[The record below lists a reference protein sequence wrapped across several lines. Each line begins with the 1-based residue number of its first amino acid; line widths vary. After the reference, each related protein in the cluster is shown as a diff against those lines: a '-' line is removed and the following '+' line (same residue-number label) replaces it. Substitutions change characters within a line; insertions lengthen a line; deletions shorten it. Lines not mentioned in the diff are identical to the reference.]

1 MSFFAKIF
9 LGLFWRARLCARALF
24 LPFAPTVDL
33 SVRMHRFLFAS
44 VLPIALA
51 IIRLDPA
58 QADPISSRA
67 GASIATA
74 TPVLS
79 SNPPPVDAA
88 VPNSPFLSAVLGLVP
103 MRGTVSALPSAMNAN
118 ASATNEVGTG
128 AVPTSSSV
136 QNPPAGEPAI
146 PNSPFLSAVLGVV
159 SKRGTAVATP
169 SNTNANASVSREV
182 AVGSRQPPVPS
193 QNSGPPTARVGVS
206 KSPFLSAAMDLGPIR
221 GAIDSSPISATL
233 NAPATDQVAAN
244 PLSSASSE
252 KGTAAPSAT
261 SYYADRAKAGPG
273 VERKQVYP
281 QIANASS
288 NMAGGFAAAK
298 SNVAQTTTAQP
309 DITGSI
315 APAARSGRPGVSL
328 GQAVGAAVMSHPLMG
343 AQAAK
348 VTGSL
353 ADVRTAQGATNPQL
367 QVYAGSGGSYLGS
380 YANSPALFG
389 SVAVPG
395 SSRTDVGFTFRQ
407 LVYDFGAAKSD
418 IARSRSLVDA
428 ERLRL
433 ADQAEDIGLRTANA
447 FLNLLEQE
455 ELIAEMDRV
464 VADDNNFA
472 NLVKLSEKQ
481 GNGTAAD
488 VNRIK
493 SKVIEVEALRT
504 DIKTAYD
511 AAKDEFSRLTKLD
524 PDKLGRP
531 TSILPLVPP
540 GFDVAFE
547 VAKQNNPSLLALSA
561 AGVSFGHQLASQKA
575 QALPRV
581 DIQGDGLVKHY
592 VGTPTASQGIVD
604 SRVMLMVSYKLLDGG
619 VIAAQADRIREDKK
633 ANDFRTLDEKES
645 IELNL
650 RRFYQ
655 ALSANR
661 TKETA
666 ASQGISIAQKAHSQ
680 YLEQFKAGKRTV
692 FEVLDSRMVV
702 FTMHK
707 NATTAKY
714 EQQRA
719 AYGILRNMGRLV
731 ETAIRT

>member
-1 MSFFAKIF
+1 MSFFAKNF
-9 LGLFWRARLCARALF
+9 LRLFCCARLCARSLF
-24 LPFAPTVDL
+24 LSLAPAVYRSFDVNCFLSAFVLSIAFA
-33 SVRMHRFLFAS
+33 
-44 VLPIALA
+44 IAGF
-51 IIRLDPA
+51 DPA
-58 QADPISSRA
+58 KADPISSHA
-67 GASIATA
+67 GTNTA
-74 TPVLS
+74 TVAAVQN

-103 MRGTVSALPSAMNAN
+103 MRGTVSASPSAKNAN
-118 ASATNEVGTG
+118 AAATDEVVTGSVPASAPVQDSPASRP
-128 AVPTSSSV
+128 AV
-136 QNPPAGEPAI
+136 
-146 PNSPFLSAVLGVV
+146 PNSPFLSAVLGAV
-159 SKRGTAVATP
+159 SKRGAAAFPP
-169 SNTNANASVSREV
+169 SHTNVQASAPREV
-182 AVGSRQPPVPS
+182 AAGSGQSQASQPS
-193 QNSGPPTARVGVS
+193 SAPPGEVRRS
-206 KSPFLSAAMDLGPIR
+206 KSPLLDAAMDLGPIR
-221 GAIDSSPISATL
+221 GAIDSSPISVTL
-233 NAPATDQVAAN
+233 NSPATDQVAAN
-244 PLSSASSE
+244 SASAASSG
-252 KGTAAPSAT
+252 KGSAAATPT
-261 SYYADRAKAGPG
+261 SYYVGQATAGPG

-298 SNVAQTTTAQP
+298 SSVAQATAAQP

-353 ADVRTAQGATNPQL
+353 ADVRTAKGAANPQL

-418 IARSRSLVDA
+418 IARSRSVVDA

-524 PDKLGRP
+524 PDRLGRP
-531 TSILPLVPP
+531 VSIVPLIPP
-540 GFDVAFE
+540 GFEVAFE
-547 VAKQNNPSLLALSA
+547 AAKQNNPSLLALSA
-561 AGVSFGHQLASQKA
+561 TGVSFSHQLASQKA

-592 VGTPTASQGIVD
+592 VGTPAASQGIVD
-604 SRVMLMVSYKLLDGG
+604 SRLMLMVSYKLLDGG

-666 ASQGISIAQKAHSQ
+666 ASQGISIAQKAHLQ

-707 NATTAKY
+707 NATNAKY

>member
-1 MSFFAKIF
+1 
-9 LGLFWRARLCARALF
+9 
-24 LPFAPTVDL
+24 
-33 SVRMHRFLFAS
+33 MHRIAFALM
-44 VLPIALA
+44 LPIALA
-51 IIRLDPA
+51 VVHLDPA
-58 QADPISSRA
+58 KADPNSGRAVPAVPVQSS
-67 GASIATA
+67 S
-74 TPVLS
+74 
-79 SNPPPVDAA
+79 PPPVDAA

-103 MRGTVSALPSAMNAN
+103 MRGTVGASPSVMRAN
-118 ASATNEVGTG
+118 ASTSDQ
-128 AVPTSSSV
+128 VPLDAASTSSSIP
-136 QNPPAGEPAI
+136 NLPANQPAI
-146 PNSPFLSAVLGVV
+146 PNSPFLSAVVGLVA
-159 SKRGTAVATP
+159 KRGAASAPP
-169 SNTNANASVSREV
+169 SSMNANASAPRQVAIGNAPSAAAVQNQSPPLREV
-182 AVGSRQPPVPS
+182 G
-193 QNSGPPTARVGVS
+193 GT
-206 KSPFLSAAMDLGPIR
+206 KSPFFSAIMEIGPIR
-221 GAIDSSPISATL
+221 GTVDSSPISVNL
-233 NAPATDQVAAN
+233 NAPESDQVAAA
-244 PLSSASSE
+244 SASSLGSEE
-252 KGTAAPSAT
+252 KSAATPAV
-261 SYYADRAKAGPG
+261 SYYDGQARAGPG
-273 VERKQVYP
+273 VDRKQVYQ

-288 NMAGGFAAAK
+288 SMAGGFAAAK
-298 SNVAQTTTAQP
+298 PTVAQVTIAQP

-315 APAARSGRPGVSL
+315 APAVRSGRPSVSL
-328 GQAVGAAVMSHPLMG
+328 GQAVGVAVMSHPLMG

-353 ADVRTAQGATNPQL
+353 ADVRTAQGATKPQL

-380 YANSPALFG
+380 YANSPSPFT

-395 SSRTDVGFTFRQ
+395 SSRSDAGLILRQ

-418 IARSRSLVDA
+418 IARSRSLADA

-433 ADQAEDIGLRTANA
+433 ADQAEDIALRTANA

-455 ELIAEMDRV
+455 QLIVQIDKV

-472 NLVKLSEKQ
+472 NLVKLSERQ
-481 GNGTAAD
+481 GNGTVAD
-488 VNRIK
+488 VSRIR

-511 AAKDEFSRLTKLD
+511 AARDEFSRLTKLD

-531 TSILPLVPP
+531 ASILPQVPV
-540 GFDVAFE
+540 GFEIALE
-547 VAKQNNPSLLALSA
+547 TAKQYNPSLLALSA
-561 AGVSFGHQLASQKA
+561 AGVSFNHQLASQKA

-581 DIQGDGLVKHY
+581 DLQGDGLIKHY
-592 VGTPTASQGIVD
+592 VGTPAASPGIVD
-604 SRVMLMVSYKLLDGG
+604 SRLMLMVSYKLLDGG
-619 VIAAQADRIREDKK
+619 TMAAQADRIREDKK

-650 RRFYQ
+650 RRLYQ

-661 TKETA
+661 TKESA
-666 ASQGISIAQKAHSQ
+666 ALEGIAIAQKAHSL

-707 NATTAKY
+707 NSLNARY

-731 ETAIRT
+731 ETALRV

>member
-1 MSFFAKIF
+1 MNYLVS
-9 LGLFWRARLCARALF
+9 AL
-24 LPFAPTVDL
+24 VL
-33 SVRMHRFLFAS
+33 S
-44 VLPIALA
+44 IALVG
-51 IIRLDPA
+51 LDPA
-58 QADPISSRA
+58 RADPISLRA
-67 GASIATA
+67 GANTATA
-74 TPVLS
+74 APAQN
-79 SNPPPVDAA
+79 SNPPPVDAAVPSSPFLSAVLRLVPMRGTVSASPSAINANASATDEVVTGAVPASAPVQDPPVNRPA
-88 VPNSPFLSAVLGLVP
+88 VPNSPFLSAVLG
-103 MRGTVSALPSAMNAN
+103 A
-118 ASATNEVGTG
+118 
-128 AVPTSSSV
+128 
-136 QNPPAGEPAI
+136 
-146 PNSPFLSAVLGVV
+146 V
-159 SKRGTAVATP
+159 SKRGTAGFPP
-169 SNTNANASVSREV
+169 SHTNANVSASREV
-182 AVGSRQPPVPS
+182 TAGSSPPQASSQQSIAPPGQVGR
-193 QNSGPPTARVGVS
+193 S
-206 KSPFLSAAMDLGPIR
+206 KSPFLDAAMDLGPIR
-221 GAIDSSPISATL
+221 GAIDSSPISVML
-233 NAPATDQVAAN
+233 NSPATDQVAAN
-244 PLSSASSE
+244 SVSTASSG
-252 KGTAAPSAT
+252 KGPAAAPPA
-261 SYYADRAKAGPG
+261 SYYAGQSTAGPG

-298 SNVAQTTTAQP
+298 SSVAKATAAQP

-455 ELIAEMDRV
+455 ELIVEMDRV

-531 TSILPLVPP
+531 TSILPLVPL
-540 GFDVAFE
+540 GFDVALE

-561 AGVSFGHQLASQKA
+561 AGVSFSHQLASQKA

-592 VGTPTASQGIVD
+592 VGTPAASQGIVD

-633 ANDFRTLDEKES
+633 ANEFRTLDEKES

-707 NATTAKY
+707 NATNAKY